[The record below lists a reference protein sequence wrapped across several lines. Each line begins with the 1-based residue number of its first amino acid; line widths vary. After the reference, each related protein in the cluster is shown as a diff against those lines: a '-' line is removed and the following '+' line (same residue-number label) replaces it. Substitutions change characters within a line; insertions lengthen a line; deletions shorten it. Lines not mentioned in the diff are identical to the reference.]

1 MRNPEWVSLT
11 DSERGQLV
19 AIWLLAADHDGVI
32 PASPSVIQKLCYLSE
47 PLNLKKFIDLDFI
60 ESNGVNLAS
69 TWRQHDSPEAEA
81 EAEADK
87 KDPCS
92 STDSLFEVFWFNY
105 PKKVGKAAALKAWK
119 KIKKPAEVLEMI
131 KSTLPQQMESKQW
144 LKENGQFIPHPA
156 TYLNQGRWEDEVDE

>member
-11 DSERGQLV
+11 DAERGQLV

-32 PASPSVIQKLCYLSE
+32 PASPDVIQKLCYLSD
-47 PLNLKKFIDLDFI
+47 PLNLNKFIELDFI
-60 ESNGVNLAS
+60 ESNGVIVAS
-69 TWRQHDSPEAEA
+69 SWRQDDAPEA

-87 KDPCS
+87 KEPCS
-92 STDSLFEVFWFNY
+92 STDSLFDVFWFNY

-131 KSTLPQQMESKQW
+131 KNILPEQIESKQW
-144 LKENGQFIPHPA
+144 LKEDGQFIPYPA